1 MIDEPVEQ
9 PGQSAGFLRGGGD
22 SHMVKFERRKGRHGK
37 RG

>member
-9 PGQSAGFLRGGGD
+9 SGPRTGFLRGGGD
-22 SHMVKFERRKGRHGK
+22 PMVKFERRKGRHGK